1 MNTPPPRESH
11 ANSISFLRLAFAML
25 VVLSH
30 TYLLGG
36 FWPDPLV
43 TWSHNDVYTGLLAV
57 QAFFVLSGAL
67 VAASYSR
74 LRSFPRFLWHRAL
87 RLVPAYW
94 ICLFVTAFFICPIAF
109 TASGASGGYFSATP
123 SPWGYVW
130 RNLLL
135 PRSVTGIDHLFAHNP
150 WILEVNGSV
159 WTLFYEVFCYLVI
172 AMLGLIGLLG
182 RDRRVFFTGYVLL
195 AIIYLIWAGA
205 NPAWLPWLCQ
215 HLFHAQGRTLVLFF
229 LSGAAWTLGAK
240 VTHRWNQRPWLAL
253 ACMVLLIVGTPL
265 RLYPLISPFAL
276 APVLF
281 WLGEHLPF
289 RSFER
294 SVGGDYSYGLYLYG
308 YPVQQTLAL
317 FGAIKL
323 GMMMFLLLSLIIAGI
338 LAVASW
344 HLVEKHALRLKSL
357 GTRRHRFPSAAPVA
371 VKSP

>member
-1 MNTPPPRESH
+1 
-11 ANSISFLRLAFAML
+11 
-25 VVLSH
+25 
-30 TYLLGG
+30 
-36 FWPDPLV
+36 
-43 TWSHNDVYTGLLAV
+43 
-57 QAFFVLSGAL
+57 
-67 VAASYSR
+67 
-74 LRSFPRFLWHRAL
+74 
-87 RLVPAYW
+87 
-94 ICLFVTAFFICPIAF
+94 
-109 TASGASGGYFSATP
+109 
-123 SPWGYVW
+123 
-130 RNLLL
+130 
-135 PRSVTGIDHLFAHNP
+135 
-150 WILEVNGSV
+150 
-159 WTLFYEVFCYLVI
+159 
-172 AMLGLIGLLG
+172 
-182 RDRRVFFTGYVLL
+182 
-195 AIIYLIWAGA
+195 
-205 NPAWLPWLCQ
+205 
-215 HLFHAQGRTLVLFF
+215 
-229 LSGAAWTLGAK
+229 
-240 VTHRWNQRPWLAL
+240 
-253 ACMVLLIVGTPL
+253 MVLLIVGTPL